1 MLPRPPK
8 YTRTHTLVRY
18 RTRVRAIDLEMT
30 GLVPEQHRI
39 IESAT
44 SVTDVHLN
52 VHAEGPVLALRRLD
66 EELAIIDDWNVE
78 QHGKSGLTKRV
89 RESQIDDA
97 DAEQQTIAFLE
108 KWIPA
113 GKSPM

>member
-1 MLPRPPK
+1 MRISDWSSD
-8 YTRTHTLVRY
+8 VCSS
-18 RTRVRAIDLEMT
+18 DL
-30 GLVPEQHRI
+30 
-39 IESAT
+39 
-44 SVTDVHLN
+44 
-52 VHAEGPVLALRRLD
+52 
-66 EELAIIDDWNVE
+66 LAIMDDWNVE

-113 GKSPM
+113 GKSPMCGNSICQDRRFLARWMPSLEHYFHYRNLDVSTLKKLDRKSVV